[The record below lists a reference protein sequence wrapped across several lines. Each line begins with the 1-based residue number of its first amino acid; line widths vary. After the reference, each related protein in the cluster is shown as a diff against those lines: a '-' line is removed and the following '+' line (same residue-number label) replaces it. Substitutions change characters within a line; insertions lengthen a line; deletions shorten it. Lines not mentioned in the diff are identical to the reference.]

1 MTSPI
6 ILRADDGIS
15 WWRDPARLA
24 LHLESP
30 DIEAGLYSAWDAD
43 GQVLQVLPLH
53 PTVRKPFLGIETLS
67 VTAGSLVETGT
78 YRPDELQEVIREHLT
93 EVLPSMPDDMP
104 DLRAAIEM
112 LCQSQSP
119 GDLS

>member
-6 ILRADDGIS
+6 ILRADDGVS

-53 PTVRKPFLGIETLS
+53 PTVRKPFLGMATLS
-67 VTAGSLVETGT
+67 VTAGRLVETGI

-93 EVLPSMPDDMP
+93 EVLPSMPDDVP
-104 DLRAAIEM
+104 DLRAAIKM